1 MTASPAE
8 PRSSP
13 HPAPHLRLLRRRS
26 VTVVQLP
33 GCAGPTNIKT
43 GVWQASWADENIGD
57 LIPNLWPEGAHVGV
71 GGTPEKAK
79 ADMAAEITFAVVDDD
94 PHVLL
99 EALGELANDLQ
110 IVRLAVMRCG
120 VQVRNTES
128 AAARQGELAS
138 KAGLLR
144 VAERWR
150 RAWTVLT
157 NLTQQTGVPCP

>member
-8 PRSSP
+8 RR
-13 HPAPHLRLLRRRS
+13 PAPHLRLLRRRS

-33 GCAGPTNIKT
+33 GCAGPTAIRT

-57 LIPNLWPEGAHVGV
+57 LIPDLWPEGAHVGV
-71 GGTPEKAK
+71 GYTPEKAK
-79 ADMAAEITFAVVDDD
+79 ADMAAEITFAVVDDE

-99 EALGELANDLQ
+99 EALGELTDDLQ
-110 IVRLAVMRCG
+110 IMRFAVMRCG
-120 VQVRNTES
+120 VRVGNMES
-128 AAARQGELAS
+128 AAAEQGDRAS

-157 NLTQQTGVPCP
+157 NLTQQTDIPRP